1 MRRVVPLT
9 LSALALSLATFAV
22 HAAPADDWVLRYD
35 GVGPLRIGMSFDQ
48 VNAAVGGVL
57 QRTPAERLP
66 TAGCEQIAVPGHRG
80 VVLMITNDGL
90 ERIDFL
96 EPGAATM
103 AGVAV
108 GAPVAQ
114 VLAAYPHIDHKVHAY
129 DGAEQYLTL
138 QQPGTTTAA
147 QTGLAMR
154 FVTAKGKVGEVIAG
168 RLREVS
174 YIEGCL

>member
-35 GVGPLRIGMSFDQ
+35 GVGPLRMGMSFDQ
-48 VNAAVGGVL
+48 ANAAVGGVL
-57 QRTPAERLP
+57 TRTPAGRPP
-66 TAGCEQIAVPGHRG
+66 TAGCVQIAVPGHHG
-80 VVLMITNDGL
+80 VVLMITDDGL
-90 ERIDFL
+90 QRIDFF
-96 EPGAATM
+96 EPGAAT
-103 AGVAV
+103 AADVAV
-108 GAPVAQ
+108 GAAVEQ
-114 VLAAYPHIDHKVHAY
+114 VLAAYPHIEHKVHAY
-129 DGAEQYLTL
+129 DDAEQYLTL
-138 QQPGTTTAA
+138 YQPSGTPAA

-154 FVTAKGKVGEVIAG
+154 FVTYKGKVGEVIAG